1 MYRPQLASANTG
13 STVSSIGLTLSI
25 PLYQKG
31 AEYTELSTAQ
41 KALKQAESEFD
52 TAKRLAIDNVQREWE
67 RKKGASVKIQA
78 YEAQVKAA
86 SIALNSVR
94 LELKAGRRTLLNLL
108 DAEQELLNARV
119 NLASAEH
126 DLILTKYKLHERV
139 GRLHTLVA
147 Q

>member
-1 MYRPQLASANTG
+1 MG
-13 STVSSIGLTLSI
+13 
-25 PLYQKG
+25 
-31 AEYTELSTAQ
+31 EE
-41 KALKQAESEFD
+41 
-52 TAKRLAIDNVQREWE
+52 
-67 RKKGASVKIQA
+67 KGASVKIQA

-94 LELKAGRRTLLNLL
+94 LELKAGRRTVLNLL
-108 DAEQELLNARV
+108 DAEQEMLNARV
-119 NLASAEH
+119 NLPSAEH